1 MRAPSGWGSGAVRA
15 CGAVTERSTTVVQD
29 YVFVPA
35 VSVDAERLLAFD
47 AVVQPER
54 QARDRILTSWW
65 TRATPEC
72 AVAAIHTPSGAMVG
86 ICAGRPSTWIFPSGS
101 TPAIAICSWFV
112 DPAHFG
118 KGIGKRMVKQLS
130 APGRFLYTFVIS
142 EAAIANFQR
151 LGWVGP
157 YVAPMLA
164 RPLPGLLALSSW
176 RDAGIEFRDFTVNGR
191 DIPAALGA
199 ALDRIERNRAADP
212 RIHMRRDTQEL
223 SWRLSL
229 SSERQYRFTIASRA
243 SEPVGYVAVRRA
255 TAGTNRIMDLLRAA
269 IVTDLVAIDDEAAV
283 LRSLASSVVASA
295 GHLRAMTVLATTT
308 VPAQQKALS
317 AAGFLSSHVP
327 LLGTLLASRSPR
339 FMWVPE
345 GPAERLTAEGMALT
359 FADSD
364 ADFNL

>member
-1 MRAPSGWGSGAVRA
+1 MRTPPYRSHGSVGA
-15 CGAVTERSTTVVQD
+15 STPMSECSAAAVQD
-29 YVFVPA
+29 YLLVPA
-35 VSVDAERLLAFD
+35 ASVNTERLLAFD

-54 QARDRILTSWW
+54 QPRDRILASWW
-65 TRATPEC
+65 RYATPEC

-101 TPAIAICSWFV
+101 IPAIAICSWFV
-112 DPAHFG
+112 DPTHFG

-199 ALDRIERNRAADP
+199 ALDRIERNRAAEP

-255 TAGTNRIMDLLRAA
+255 TPGTNRLMDLLRAA
-269 IVTDLVAIDDEAAV
+269 IVTDLVAVDAEAAV
-283 LRSLASSVVASA
+283 LRSLVCHVVAS
-295 GHLRAMTVLATTT
+295 
-308 VPAQQKALS
+308 
-317 AAGFLSSHVP
+317 
-327 LLGTLLASRSPR
+327 
-339 FMWVPE
+339 
-345 GPAERLTAEGMALT
+345 
-359 FADSD
+359 
-364 ADFNL
+364 

>member
-1 MRAPSGWGSGAVRA
+1 
-15 CGAVTERSTTVVQD
+15 VTERSTTVVQD

-101 TPAIAICSWFV
+101 IPAIAICSWFV

-199 ALDRIERNRAADP
+199 ALDRIERNRSAQP

-229 SSERQYRFTIASRA
+229 SSERQYRFTIASRG

-255 TAGTNRIMDLLRAA
+255 TPGTNRLMDLLRAA

-339 FMWVPE
+339 FMWAPE
-345 GPAERLTAEGMALT
+345 GPAERLTAEGIALT
-359 FADSD
+359 FSDSD